1 MNARPAD
8 GSVMS
13 ISEAGGAGIY
23 RFVGGAPVRLYNWGA
38 ISDMPN
44 AAWVNEQSLASLDHM
59 NAKPADGSAVSVVEA
74 GGSGVYEFVG
84 GAPLRLYNWGGI
96 PGFGNVV
103 NINAQSVADLDHMN
117 TVPTNGE
124 FVASVETG
132 TVYRVAGGAA
142 LKLYNWGGIPGYN
155 GAVMVNQQTLDTHD
169 HLLATPANGTVL
181 KGVSSGALWKI
192 TDGKRS
198 QVSTGDSPVVVDE
211 QTIADIPQS

>member
-1 MNARPAD
+1 
-8 GSVMS
+8 
-13 ISEAGGAGIY
+13 
-23 RFVGGAPVRLYNWGA
+23 
-38 ISDMPN
+38 
-44 AAWVNEQSLASLDHM
+44 
-59 NAKPADGSAVSVVEA
+59 
-74 GGSGVYEFVG
+74 
-84 GAPLRLYNWGGI
+84 
-96 PGFGNVV
+96 
-103 NINAQSVADLDHMN
+103 
-117 TVPTNGE
+117 
-124 FVASVETG
+124 
-132 TVYRVAGGAA
+132 VAGGAA